1 MTFSNKI
8 TSLFNS
14 FWTSKWSDLFLVIFL
29 RLDNSASK
37 SVLVIKLASASLA
50 LNTLTGNLL
59 NSGVVIDLSWLWSVI
74 FFSISVIFAL

>member
-14 FWTSKWSDLFLVIFL
+14 FWTSKWSDLFLVIFV

-37 SVLVIKLASASLA
+37 SVLVIKLASLA